1 MKSFSRIFSSL
12 TAGILALSVFGAGC
26 TQGPTPQAAALSQ
39 SVSLNMWGVIDD
51 APAYESAIR
60 AYQAQY
66 PNVKIEFRRLNLNEY
81 ENELLN
87 GMAEDRGPDI
97 FLVHND
103 WTQKYLSK
111 MSAMPPSVTVGV
123 PTTQGSVQKT
133 VVWNA
138 STVQLMTN
146 TEFQNTFVDTIA
158 RDTMRTVDVSTDG
171 VNPNFKMRIVGVP
184 TFIDSMALYYNRS
197 LLNVA
202 GIALPP
208 QTWDEFQDDVRKMT
222 KLDPRDP
229 TKIIQSG
236 AAIGTGSNVQ
246 RSSDLLVALMMQNGA
261 QMTAD
266 DGAITFHQIPADKA
280 GSVSEPPAVGAM
292 RFYAD
297 FADPTKDVY
306 TWNLDQQNSFEA
318 FIQGKTA
325 FYFGYAYDQD
335 VIKSRAPQLNLGL
348 TKLPQINGLPQKNV
362 ANYWYWAVSK
372 RSKQQAHA
380 WNFLN
385 FLAQK
390 TQQQKIST
398 AVGRPSP
405 RRDVLVDQLRDEKM
419 GVFASQVLTSWTWYE
434 GKDPKTMEQAFSETM
449 DKIAKKEINF
459 NDAITYLIERVGQT
473 Y

>member
-1 MKSFSRIFSSL
+1 MKPFSRLFSGL
-12 TAGILALSVFGAGC
+12 TAGVLALSLFGAGC
-26 TQGPTPQAAALSQ
+26 TQGPTPQAAALAQ
-39 SVSLNMWGVIDD
+39 PVSLNVWGVIDD
-51 APAYESAIR
+51 ESVYESSIR
-60 AYQAQY
+60 AYQAQH
-66 PNVKIEFRRLNLNEY
+66 PNVTINFRRLTLNEY
-81 ENELLN
+81 ESELVN

-97 FLVHND
+97 FLIHND

-111 MSAMPPSVTVGV
+111 MSSMPASVTVGV
-123 PTTQGSVQKT
+123 PTTQGTVQKT

-138 STVQLMTN
+138 STVSLMTN

-158 RDTMRTVDVSTDG
+158 RDTMRTVDVSADG
-171 VNPNFKMRIVGVP
+171 TNPNFKMRIVGVP

-208 QTWDEFQDDVRKMT
+208 QTWDEFQDNVRKMT

-229 TKIIQSG
+229 TKVTQSG

-246 RSSDLLVALMMQNGA
+246 RSPDLLAALMMQNGA
-261 QMTAD
+261 EMTSN
-266 DGAITFHQIPADKA
+266 DGALTFQMIPAAKS
-280 GSVSEPPAVGAM
+280 GSVNEPPAIGAM

-297 FADPTKDVY
+297 FADPSKDVY
-306 TWNLDQQNSFEA
+306 TWNLDQQNSLDA

-348 TKLPQINGLPQKNV
+348 TKLPQISGLPQKNV
-362 ANYWYWAVSK
+362 ANYWYWTVSK
-372 RSKQQAHA
+372 KSKQQTHA

-390 TQQQKIST
+390 TQQQKIS
-398 AVGRPSP
+398 AASGRPSP
-405 RRDVLVDQLRDEKM
+405 RRDVLAEQLRDEKI
-419 GVFASQVLTSWTWYE
+419 GVFASQVLTSFTWYQ
-434 GKDPKTMEQAFSETM
+434 GRDPKTMEQAFIDVM
-449 DKIAKKEINF
+449 DKIAKKEVNF
-459 NDAITYLIERVGQT
+459 NDAMSYLVERVSQT